1 MSHHQKIEFV
11 LYTTAG
17 GASIVSILEATT
29 WAEVVSELH
38 GRGMNYAVVFK
49 NKKLPAGYDGY
60 PVINGD
66 ESDLRF
72 LDKKGVVVGLYAKG
86 HAKKSNSGFAVAA

>member
-38 GRGMNYAVVFK
+38 ESGMVNAGKVKVVK
-49 NKKLPAGYDGY
+49 RTYQW
-60 PVINGD
+60 VSD
-66 ESDLRF
+66 EPQLIDT
-72 LDKKGVVVGLYAKG
+72 DY
-86 HAKKSNSGFAVAA
+86 

>member
-29 WAEVVSELH
+29 WAEVVSELISS
-38 GRGMNYAVVFK
+38 GMVNVGKVKVVK
-49 NKKLPAGYDGY
+49 RTYQW
-60 PVINGD
+60 VSD
-66 ESDLRF
+66 EPQLIDT
-72 LDKKGVVVGLYAKG
+72 DY
-86 HAKKSNSGFAVAA
+86 